1 VSNIPVPHGIRLRS
15 ASGGLFP
22 TKPKEPGFRCKN
34 KKLATFIIRRFLFLF
49 VVLFGVSVLIFSI
62 LMTFSPERRAAA
74 YVSSPQQVKDIP
86 GLVQQLGLNDPF
98 YIQYVRWAKEIC
110 SFNFGW
116 SLVAAK
122 PVWNAFW
129 YYLPITLELN
139 LFAAPLIIIF
149 GIWLGTQAGIHRDTF
164 IDHSTRIFAII
175 GWSLPT
181 FLFALIML
189 MVFYGYF
196 DMFPPGI
203 ISDDLSIFIRE
214 NPDEFTQYTHM
225 YTIDGILNGRLDITL
240 DSLKHLAM
248 PVFTQVVVVVALL
261 MRVMRSSMIEEISKE
276 YILTA
281 RAKGAD
287 RRTVFFKH
295 ARKNA
300 LIPVVTVAGWLVA
313 FSMEGSISV
322 EIIFN
327 RQGIGWWLAQSAIA
341 LDIPVLMGVCMFF
354 GLVYVIANLIID
366 ILYAYIDP
374 RIRLG

>member
-1 VSNIPVPHGIRLRS
+1 M
-15 ASGGLFP
+15 
-22 TKPKEPGFRCKN
+22 T
-34 KKLATFIIRRFLFLF
+34 TFIIRRFLFLF
-49 VVLFGVSVLIFSI
+49 VVLFGVSVLIFGI

-86 GLVQQLGLNDPF
+86 VLVKQLGLDDPF
-98 YIQYVRWAKEIC
+98 YIQYLRWVKEIC
-110 SFNFGW
+110 TLNFGW

-129 YYLPITLELN
+129 YYFPITLELN
-139 LFAAPLIIIF
+139 LFTMPLTIIL
-149 GIWLGTQAGIHRDTF
+149 GIWLGTLAGIHRDTY
-164 IDHSTRIFAII
+164 IDHSTRIIAII

-189 MVFYGYF
+189 MIFYGYF

-203 ISDDLSIFIRE
+203 ISDDLAMFIRE
-214 NPDEFTQYTHM
+214 NPDKFHQYTRM

-287 RRTVFFKH
+287 RKTVFSKH

-300 LIPVVTVAGWLVA
+300 LIPVVTVAGWIVA

-327 RQGIGWWLAQSAIA
+327 RQGIGWWLAQSAVA
-341 LDIPVLMGVCMFF
+341 LDIPVLMGVCLFF

-374 RIRLG
+374 RIRLA